1 MIKLKATAASLRV
14 GKQRAGLLH
23 NLTFGRAYVQKQVS
37 VFGGDKYLYYDIT
50 RVRVLRVRG

>member
-1 MIKLKATAASLRV
+1 MVKLKATAASLRV

-23 NLTFGRAYVQKQVS
+23 NLTFGRAYVQKRVS
-37 VFGGDKYLYYDIT
+37 MFGEDKYLYYKFT